1 MELKDI
7 KQIGPITLEKL
18 NAHQI
23 YTPKDLLLFFPKK
36 YYFYQVNNETA
47 FSGEMQCFRA
57 VVVSRPVW
65 IKTIKRSRAFVF
77 YVTINQRKVK
87 CIIFSGDYLRFKLQI
102 GLSII
107 CYGKYKQKE
116 NEFSL
121 TTIFF
126 DDFQCRIEQDYGISD
141 LNNKTIQSA
150 VERIIQTGFIL
161 EDELPKE
168 YIQKYRLGTL
178 NEIVSLAHFPKDV
191 SDCIRVKR
199 RVRYEDFFWYTA
211 SLEALNQLKNREEKI
226 PKEINVP
233 ILDETIKNL
242 DYDLTSDQK
251 NVLEE
256 CISDLKSTKI
266 MNRLVQGDV
275 GSGKSIIA
283 FLCSLAVI
291 SAGYQVAFMAPTE
304 ILAKQHYEN
313 AKKLFPTLSIG
324 LLTSSVKSKERE
336 EILYKLLHGRISLLI
351 GTHALLEDH
360 VIFKNLGLVI
370 IDEQHRFGVNQR
382 KTLLDKLKGVDA
394 LYLTATPIPRTLG
407 LTSFGDL
414 DLSIIK
420 TMPKNRKPVITKI
433 VSMDQ
438 LTILGKKLE
447 RHLALGEQIYVVVP
461 LIEESERLDYI
472 DMKAA
477 EEIFEELL
485 PNVKFGVL
493 HGKMKAKDKES
504 IMHAFKTHE
513 LDCLLSTTVIE
524 VGIDISNA
532 TVMVILDAERYGLS
546 QIHQLRG
553 RVGRGS
559 AQSYCY
565 LVTTKDY
572 VKRLDILEKTTDGFL
587 LAEEDFKLRG
597 PGDYL
602 GEEQSGFTSLNFD
615 FESKDLTIWKCAMED
630 SKEFVSRY
638 LKGEVLHSRL
648 DAIFKQVSVK
658 KTKIN

>member
-7 KQIGPITLEKL
+7 KHIGPITLDRL
-18 NAHQI
+18 NANHI
-23 YTPKDLLLFFPKK
+23 YTPKDLLLFYPKK
-36 YYFYQVNNETA
+36 YYFYQVDNQNA
-47 FSGEMQCFRA
+47 FSGETLCFKA
-57 VVVSRPVW
+57 VVASRPVW

-77 YVTINQRKVK
+77 YVNVNQRKVK

-102 GLSII
+102 GLPII
-107 CYGKYKQKE
+107 CYGKYKEKE

-126 DDFQCRIEQDYGISD
+126 EDFDCRIELDYGIPD
-141 LNNKTIQSA
+141 INNKTIQNA
-150 VERIIQTGFIL
+150 IERVLQAGYQL
-161 EDELPKE
+161 EDELPME
-168 YIQKYRLGTL
+168 YISKYRLGTL
-178 NEIVSLAHFPKDV
+178 NELVRLAHFPKTIT
-191 SDCIRVKR
+191 DCSRVRR

-211 SLEALNQLKNREEKI
+211 SLEALKQLKSTEEKE
-226 PKEINVP
+226 PKRINEV
-233 ILDETIKNL
+233 IISETIKGL
-242 DYDLTSDQK
+242 PYELTQDQAH
-251 NVLEE
+251 VIEE
-256 CISDLKSTKI
+256 CLNDIKSTKI

-275 GSGKSIIA
+275 GSGKSIVA

-291 SAGYQVAFMAPTE
+291 DAGYQVALMAPTE

-313 AKKLFPTLSIG
+313 AKKLFPDLSIE
-324 LLTSSVKSKERE
+324 LLTSSVKAKEKE
-336 EILYKLLHGRISLLI
+336 GILYKLLHGRISFII
-351 GTHALLEDH
+351 GTHALIEDN
-360 VIFKNLGLVI
+360 VIFKNLGLAI

-382 KTLLDKLKGVDA
+382 KALLDKLKGVDA

-420 TMPKNRKPVITKI
+420 TMPKNRKPVLTKI
-433 VSMDQ
+433 VPMEQ
-438 LTILGKKLE
+438 LTSLAKALE
-447 RHLALGEQIYVVVP
+447 RHLACNEQIYVVVP

-472 DMKAA
+472 DMNQAVD
-477 EEIFEELL
+477 IFEELL
-485 PNVKFGVL
+485 PNAKLGVL
-493 HGKMKAKDKES
+493 HGKMKAKDKDG
-504 IMHAFKTHE
+504 MMNAFKNHE

-524 VGIDISNA
+524 VGVDVSNA

-553 RVGRGS
+553 RVGRGNI
-559 AQSYCY
+559 QSYCY

-602 GEEQSGFTSLNFD
+602 GEEQSGFNSLNFD
-615 FESKDLTIWKCAMED
+615 YESKDLMIWKCALED
-630 SKEFVSRY
+630 SKEFVSKY
-638 LKGEVLHSRL
+638 LQKEVNHPKLE
-648 DAIFKQVSVK
+648 AIFKQISVK